1 MEKDFIIEVLDLF
14 KSKLKN
20 NECTKE
26 QTDAVYNTII
36 ENLDI
41 FATVDELSQHYGK
54 SRESVYGVIK
64 RRMIQKPKRNIT
76 LFNFK
81 AFSKIIPSSWR
92 KKS

>member
-41 FATVDELSQHYGK
+41 FATVDELSKHYGK
-54 SRESVYGVIK
+54 SRESVYSVIK
-64 RRMIQKPKRNIT
+64 RRMIQKPKRNVT

-81 AFSKIIPSSWR
+81 AFAKLIPSSWH